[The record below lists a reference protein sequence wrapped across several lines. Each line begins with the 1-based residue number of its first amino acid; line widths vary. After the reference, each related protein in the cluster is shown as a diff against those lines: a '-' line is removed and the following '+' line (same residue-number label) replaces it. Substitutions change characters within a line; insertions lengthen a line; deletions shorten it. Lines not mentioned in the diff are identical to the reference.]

1 VPRKRHF
8 TEPSARNDDLA
19 AAEAG
24 GTARSRGWRATL
36 DAARRIWGV
45 SYRPATAARP
55 FMERAEQS
63 SRDGVEVTMAAL
75 SDHESAS
82 FFGVRLAHRG
92 IQPLWLEV
100 ANQTGAPVRADLQVV
115 DPAYYTPLE
124 AAYASHFK
132 VGARLAA
139 AGLLAWLYLPLL
151 PLVPFKVASAR
162 RANRRMNDVF
172 KAEGFTTGL
181 VPAAAARSGFVFTT
195 ASEGDKHVGIGIV
208 TSAGSRRFDFS
219 LAVPGLRLDPEDEAR
234 QATAKLEDLDEA
246 ALTAWIE
253 SQPRCTGNAAGT
265 REGDPLN
272 LVLIGSRTTI
282 RSAFGARWDDAE
294 TIDLATSA
302 KLAKAFLLDSEYR
315 YSPVSP
321 LYVAGRR
328 QEMAL
333 QRARAT
339 INERLHLR
347 LWSTPHAFAGQPIW
361 IGQISRDI
369 GVRYTLRTWNLTTH
383 KIDPDVDEARD
394 YAMDDLMSAKRV
406 ALAGYANGAGAA
418 KPEQPRP
425 NLTGDPYFTDGRRA
439 VLMLSPSRCEPRFL
453 APPSPSSPP
462 SLPSPPSEAA
472 AAGHGPS

>member
-1 VPRKRHF
+1 MK
-8 TEPSARNDDLA
+8 
-19 AAEAG
+19 
-24 GTARSRGWRATL
+24 
-36 DAARRIWGV
+36 
-45 SYRPATAARP
+45 
-55 FMERAEQS
+55 RAEQGS
-63 SRDGVEVTMAAL
+63 QDGIEVTMAAL
-75 SDHESAS
+75 SDHEAARY
-82 FFGVRLAHRG
+82 FGVRLAHRG

-100 ANQTGAPVRADLQVV
+100 ANQTGAPARADLQVV

-132 VGARLAA
+132 IGARLAA

-162 RANRRMNDVF
+162 RANRRMNDLF
-172 KAEGFTTGL
+172 KAQGFTTGL
-181 VPAAAARSGFVFTT
+181 IPAGAARSGFVFTT
-195 ASEGDKHVGIGIV
+195 ASEGDKQVGIAIV

-219 LAVPGLRLDPEDEAR
+219 LAVPGLRLDADAEERP
-234 QATAKLEDLDEA
+234 ATSALEDLDEA

-347 LWSTPHAFAGQPIW
+347 LWSMLYAFSGQPIW

-394 YAMDDLMSAKRV
+394 YAIDDLMSAKRV
-406 ALAGYANGAGAA
+406 ALAGYANGVGAA
-418 KPEQPRP
+418 PPERPRA

-439 VLMLSPSRCEPRFL
+439 VLVLSPSRCEPRFL
-453 APPSPSSPP
+453 ARPNPPSEAAAP
-462 SLPSPPSEAA
+462 PSPPSEATA
-472 AAGHGPS
+472 PRPAVGSPDRRSHNS